1 MGKLENKTKAQLIE
15 IIMRK
20 DDVENELRKQ
30 INDLTQE
37 YDTLKADYEDACDAA
52 STNDQDNYNKYQ
64 KLQGDYATLKSSYN
78 HAIKDCQG
86 TAKRLEDV
94 SADLAKVQEK
104 LADTKSQKDAWT
116 VIAVISVIVTCV
128 VLCLC

>member
-1 MGKLENKTKAQLIE
+1 MAKLENKTKAQLIE

-20 DDVENELRKQ
+20 DDVENELRKEV
-30 INDLTQE
+30 NDLTQK
-37 YDTLKADYEDACDAA
+37 YDALKADYEEACDAA
-52 STNDQDNYNKYQ
+52 TENNADEYE
-64 KLQGDYATLKSSYN
+64 KLRGDYNTLKLSYN

-94 SADLAKVQEK
+94 SANLANVQDE
-104 LADTKSQKDAWT
+104 LAEVKKQRDAWLAT
-116 VIAVISVIVTCV
+116 TIISVVITCV

>member
-1 MGKLENKTKAQLIE
+1 MAKLENKTKAQLIE

-20 DDVENELRKQ
+20 DDVENELRKE
-30 INDLTQE
+30 INQLKQE
-37 YDTLKADYEDACDAA
+37 YDTLKTDYEDACDAA
-52 STNDQDNYNKYQ
+52 IENNQQNADEHE
-64 KLQGDYATLKSSYN
+64 KLLGDYNTLKKSYE

-86 TAKRLEDV
+86 MSNRLEDV